1 VWIRVSDRASLH
13 ITGHDE
19 GVLLADG
26 MGDRGRP
33 IRVAQVVFDLD
44 GGGLESLVA
53 AMAHRFAR
61 SPVAMSVITLSGR
74 LGRVGATVRP
84 LLDEFHI
91 LRPISGLS
99 MVAPVGLIR
108 CLRRLRPHVVHLHS
122 GAWYKGAAAA
132 RWAGVPRIVYTEHG
146 REHHDPPVLR
156 WLDRRASRWTDVVV
170 AVSDRLRRYLE
181 ARVHIPPNR
190 IRTIESGVDVNAF
203 SPGPRSRELLDEL
216 AIPPDALIVGSV
228 GRLERVKAYERLIE
242 AFAGLLTHEDG
253 RRPLYLVIGGEGS
266 ERQALR
272 DCAQRWGVASS
283 VRFPGWVDRPVELYR
298 LLDVFALTSLSEGAS
313 VSLMEAMACG
323 AAPVVMAVGANA
335 EILGPDLQQQVVPSG
350 DVEALR
356 RTIAAT
362 LLSRGERDRVRDL
375 ARQRVNARYRLDR
388 MITEY
393 EDLYRAGSSMCGVR

>member
-1 VWIRVSDRASLH
+1 LSDRVSLY

-19 GVLLADG
+19 GALLANG
-26 MGDRGRP
+26 VGDRGRP

-61 SPVAMSVITLSGR
+61 SSVAMSVITLSGR
-74 LGRVGATVRP
+74 VGRVGATVRP

-181 ARVHIPPNR
+181 ARIHIPPNR
-190 IRTIESGVDVNAF
+190 IRTIESGVDVNVF
-203 SPGPRSRELLDEL
+203 SPGPRSRDLLDEL
-216 AIPPDALIVGSV
+216 AIPADALIVGSV

-242 AFAGLLTHEDG
+242 AFARLRTDG
-253 RRPLYLVIGGEGS
+253 DGHRPLYLVIGGEGS

-272 DCAQRWGVASS
+272 DCAQRWGVAGN
-283 VRFPGWVDRPVELYR
+283 VRFPGWVERPAELYR

-313 VSLMEAMACG
+313 ISLMEAMACG

-335 EILGPDLQQQVVPSG
+335 EILGPDLQQQVVPAG

-362 LLSRGERDRVRDL
+362 LLSREERDRVRGL

-393 EDLYRAGSSMCGVR
+393 EDVYRAGASLCGVR

>member
-1 VWIRVSDRASLH
+1 
-13 ITGHDE
+13 
-19 GVLLADG
+19 
-26 MGDRGRP
+26 
-33 IRVAQVVFDLD
+33 
-44 GGGLESLVA
+44 
-53 AMAHRFAR
+53 
-61 SPVAMSVITLSGR
+61 MSVITLSGR
-74 LGRVGATVRP
+74 VGRVGATVRP

-108 CLRRLRPHVVHLHS
+108 CLRRIRPHVVHLHS

-190 IRTIESGVDVNAF
+190 IRTIENGVDLNVF
-203 SPGPRSRELLDEL
+203 SPGPRSRELLDKL

-242 AFAGLLTHEDG
+242 AFARLLTNGDVH
-253 RRPLYLVIGGEGS
+253 RPLYLVIGGDGS
-266 ERQALR
+266 ERQALL
-272 DCAQRWGVASS
+272 DCAQRLGVASS
-283 VRFPGWVDRPVELYR
+283 VRFPGWVDRPVDLYR
-298 LLDVFALTSLSEGAS
+298 LLDVFALSSLSEGAS
-313 VSLMEAMACG
+313 ISLMEAMACG

-335 EILGPDLQQQVVPSG
+335 EILGPDLQQQVVPAG

-362 LLSRGERDRVRDL
+362 LLSREERDRVRGV
-375 ARQRVNARYRLDR
+375 ARQRVSARYRLDR

-393 EDLYRAGSSMCGVR
+393 EDLYRAGRSMRGVR